1 MQYKTW
7 EPEVVKT
14 WDYHH
19 STQDHLTFQISQGQ
33 GHSIMWRSRW
43 NFIMTW
49 HWPQIE
55 GLELL
60 IIFSV
65 YSRLISVTF
74 KKIYTQY
81 YTFKNHPVVT
91 FEQTVGIFWAQCI
104 KCRARREEHFIHCKY
119 AANSYRFLNMQA
131 WNCSVIF
138 FCTWWPLT
146 LGANWRSHELKIIGV
161 GPKSLWLPVLVYIF
175 SREITPYKG

>member
-1 MQYKTW
+1 MKDNIIEKECGQFQSSPRSQLIIKYMMQYKTW
-7 EPEVVKT
+7 EPEVVET

-33 GHSIMWRSRW
+33 GHSILWRSRW

-60 IIFSV
+60 IIFAV
-65 YSRLISVTF
+65 YSRFISVTF

-91 FEQTVGIFWAQCI
+91 FEQTVGLFWGQSI

-146 LGANWRSHELKIIGV
+146 FGAN
-161 GPKSLWLPVLVYIF
+161 
-175 SREITPYKG
+175 